1 MWLCR
6 RKSWKHVSHIVKS
19 NTQKLV
25 MLLLFFVCKQFWAD
39 HNKMWKVCFPIYIA
53 FIDFWQNGY
62 NKWYHRKTHS
72 FLLQRRK
79 VKNIVFAMP
88 WQQTK
93 NSLIFLYKETF
104 HIFDV
109 ILLTVAIFQFF
120 VTFTWDKIL
129 QLCNW

>member
-25 MLLLFFVCKQFWAD
+25 ILLLFFVCKQFWAD

-79 VKNIVFAMP
+79 VKNIVFAML

-93 NSLIFLYKETF
+93 KLINLPLQGNFSHLWR
-104 HIFDV
+104 HIIDSCDFS
-109 ILLTVAIFQFF
+109 IFRDIYLRQI
-120 VTFTWDKIL
+120 FTTL
-129 QLCNW
+129 